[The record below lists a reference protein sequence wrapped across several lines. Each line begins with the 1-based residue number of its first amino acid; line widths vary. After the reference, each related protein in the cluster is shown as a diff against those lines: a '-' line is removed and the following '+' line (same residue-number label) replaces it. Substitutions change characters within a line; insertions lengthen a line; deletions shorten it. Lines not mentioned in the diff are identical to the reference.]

1 MTNTERTLNSL
12 QGKAAEGSM
21 ILNRLVPAPDHGAGF
36 RRDPETG
43 FVYYS
48 SEWLGDENEAVAVAR
63 SLNRRRQNGELI
75 SEQDVEDALRDAK
88 APE

>member
-1 MTNTERTLNSL
+1 VLSDSDRK
-12 QGKAAEGSM
+12 QAAIGLA

-48 SEWLGDENEAVAVAR
+48 SEWLSDQRPE
-63 SLNRRRQNGELI
+63 S
-75 SEQDVEDALRDAK
+75 DAK

>member
-1 MTNTERTLNSL
+1 MLSDSDREQAGLGL
-12 QGKAAEGSM
+12 A
-21 ILNRLVPAPDHGAGF
+21 ILHRLVPAPDHGAGF

-48 SEWLGDENEAVAVAR
+48 SEWLSDQRTE
-63 SLNRRRQNGELI
+63 S
-75 SEQDVEDALRDAK
+75 DAK